1 VYRKE
6 IYRYTAFGLNIESDF
21 LLDGLLPSHGPTD
34 VYILEG
40 KVPIDFPESADGN
53 SYLGEGKGLFA
64 FRVKEIGSFLIRDGK
79 EIIVEND
86 EKSDSDACALF
97 ILGTCIGALLL
108 QRGLIPIHGSAL
120 SLEDKEII
128 ITGQSGAG
136 KSTLT
141 ASLNKRGYSFLAD
154 DIAALQV
161 EESGDSWIMPAFPKQ
176 KLWRDTAIQI
186 LGSVDSLERI
196 QGVRDKFHVP
206 MASQFIT
213 TKKKLRAL
221 FEISVHPKDDVE
233 VVEVKGSEKLSTI
246 LYNTFRF
253 EMVEVMGIQV
263 QHFSQCSRIAS
274 TIPVYKIKRP
284 ETGLTVDEQIRAI
297 LKIIENI

>member
-1 VYRKE
+1 VDRNEVYR
-6 IYRYTAFGLNIESDF
+6 YRAFGLNIESDF
-21 LLDGLLPSHGPTD
+21 FLDGLLPSQGPTD

-40 KVPIDFPESADGN
+40 KVPIAFPGPAEGN

-79 EIIVEND
+79 EIIAEKD
-86 EKSDSDACALF
+86 EKSDSDAYALF
-97 ILGTCIGALLL
+97 ILGTCMGALLL

-161 EESGDSWIMPAFPKQ
+161 EESGDAWILPAFPKQ

-186 LGSVDSLERI
+186 FGSVDSLERI
-196 QGVRDKFHVP
+196 PGVRDKFHIP

-253 EMVEVMGIQV
+253 EMVEVMGIQS

-274 TIPVYKIKRP
+274 KISVYKIKRP
-284 ETGLTVDEQIRAI
+284 EIGLSVGDQIRAV
-297 LKIIENI
+297 LKILEDI